1 MYAPARGY
9 VSMPL
14 ARNCSDT
21 LSHGSR
27 QAAVPISGNSES
39 YLPDLDR
46 VHMCMARAAGL
57 GVPQDPQDLI
67 EGAFPESWCR
77 SHGGPLSAAFRC

>member
-1 MYAPARGY
+1 MYAPATRGY

-14 ARNCSDT
+14 AWNCFDT
-21 LSHGSR
+21 LSYASR
-27 QAAVPISGNSES
+27 QPAVPISGNSES

-57 GVPQDPQDLI
+57 GVP
-67 EGAFPESWCR
+67 
-77 SHGGPLSAAFRC
+77 